1 MIHKTNRIVMSG
13 KLNRVSDAIVVV
25 FITSTI
31 LDFYIFDL
39 VNIIPF
45 ELVTPF
51 SLFIGIIIGY
61 ISVYV
66 FDIRCVLADRIS
78 AVDPEP

>member
-1 MIHKTNRIVMSG
+1 MPE
-13 KLNRVSDAIVVV
+13 KLNRVSDAVVVV

-39 VNIIPF
+39 VSIIPF

-61 ISVYV
+61 VSVYV
-66 FDIRCVLADRIS
+66 FDIRRMLADRIS
-78 AVDPEP
+78 AVDSEP